1 MSDVLVK
8 GMKLPRS
15 CFNDREGYCTF
26 HLLTYHGLHHCSQTG
41 SKCLK
46 SRRPKDCPLVEVKA
60 HGRLIDA
67 DDFIYNFEDI
77 INESRRVLSEKGEDI
92 RVLNN
97 FHDTV
102 SELVGLMPTIVEAS
116 T

>member
-1 MSDVLVK
+1 MDILIK
-8 GMKLPRS
+8 GMEMPKS
-15 CFNDREGYCTF
+15 CEECALYDEDYCECRRETNFLERTMTRENG
-26 HLLTYHGLHHCSQTG
+26 
-41 SKCLK
+41 
-46 SRRPKDCPLVEVKA
+46 CPLVALPE